1 MADTIK
7 SNMEH
12 SNGTTEV
19 IILDGAGSNI
29 VYTVIAITIC
39 NTRSG
44 DDETFDLF
52 INDVDNTFG
61 EGANANFYIYKTQS
75 LPALATFEHTSKI
88 SLKHNDELVFVIGD
102 NTNGEEVYIVVTYLE
117 QTS

>member
-19 IILDGAGSNI
+19 KVLDGAGSNI
-29 VYTVIAITIC
+29 IYTVISITIC
-39 NTRSG
+39 NTHATN
-44 DDETFDLF
+44 DETFDLF
-52 INDVDNTFG
+52 INDVDDTFG
-61 EGANANFYIYKTQS
+61 GGANDNFYIYKTQS

-88 SLKHNDELVFVIGD
+88 SLKHNEELVFVQASAGTDVDIL
-102 NTNGEEVYIVVTYLE
+102 VSYLE
-117 QTS
+117 QT

>member
-52 INDVDNTFG
+52 INDKVLNSQVTNKNGSTSIF
-61 EGANANFYIYKTQS
+61 
-75 LPALATFEHTSKI
+75 TFEKGEYYFKI
-88 SLKHNDELVFVIGD
+88 YQKSNLLGKVNFCLSI
-102 NTNGEEVYIVVTYLE
+102 NA
-117 QTS
+117 